1 MIGRRRYPVRM
12 DDIRAA
18 LESHIALVPDF
29 PEPGILFRD
38 LTPVFTRAELFRGMV
53 DAMVEPFAG
62 RYDAFAGIEA
72 RGFLLAGA
80 ASMRTDAGVLA
91 VRKAGKLPRA
101 TLAESYAL
109 EYGEAR
115 LEVHADELDPGARV
129 LVLDD
134 VLATGGT
141 AAATCAL
148 VERAGWEV
156 AGVAVVLELEALG
169 GRSALGGR
177 DVFSLLQA

>member
-1 MIGRRRYPVRM
+1 M
-12 DDIRAA
+12 DDIRAR
-18 LESHIALVPDF
+18 LESRIALVPDF
-29 PEPGILFRD
+29 PQPGIMFRD
-38 LTPVFTRAELFRGMV
+38 LTPVFADADLFRGMV
-53 DAMVEPFAG
+53 DALVAPFAG
-62 RYDAFAGIEA
+62 SYDVFAGIEA

-101 TLAESYAL
+101 TIAESYAL

-115 LEVHADELDPGARV
+115 LEVHADDLPPGTRV

-141 AAATCAL
+141 AAATCTL

-156 AGVAVVLELEALG
+156 AGVAVVLELEVLG
-169 GRSALGGR
+169 GRAALEGR
-177 DVFSLLQA
+177 EVFSLLQA